1 MKARLPEGFNMK
13 QSDMVKRMQKIQE
26 DMAAAQSEIEQ
37 SSFEASSGGGAVKVE
52 MNGKK
57 ELLTVKIDKEVVVPD
72 DVEMLEDLIV
82 AAVNEVIK
90 TVDDKMES
98 AMSSITGGLNIPGL

>member
-37 SSFEASSGGGAVKVE
+37 STFEASSGGGAVKVE
-52 MNGKK
+52 MSGKK
-57 ELLTVKIDKEVVVPD
+57 ELLTVKIDKEVVDPD

-90 TVDDKMES
+90 NVDDKMES
-98 AMSSITGGLNIPGL
+98 TMSSITGGLNIPGL

>member
-57 ELLTVKIDKEVVVPD
+57 ELLTVKIDKEVVV
-72 DVEMLEDLIV
+72 EMLEDLIV

>member
-1 MKARLPEGFNMK
+1 MK

-57 ELLTVKIDKEVVVPD
+57 ELLTVKIDKEVVDPD

>member
-57 ELLTVKIDKEVVVPD
+57 ELLTVKIDKEVVDPD

-82 AAVNEVIK
+82 AAVNGVIK

>member
-57 ELLTVKIDKEVVVPD
+57 ELLTVKIDKEVVDPD